1 MLAAE
6 VDPAPE
12 VEPGLF
18 PELDDES
25 EADLPEADL
34 PEPDLPEPDSPE
46 PSEEGGEP
54 AGFSELLSESP
65 DFEPDL
71 DPLAA

>member
-1 MLAAE
+1 LLAAD

-12 VEPGLF
+12 VEPELF

-25 EADLPEADL
+25 EADLPE
-34 PEPDLPEPDSPE
+34 PDLLEPDSPE
-46 PSEEGGEP
+46 PSEEDAAP
-54 AGFSELLSESP
+54 LPGFSELLPESP
-65 DFEPDL
+65 DFEADL